1 MDILKSVVNAFRRKP
16 SFGAPVFISDKDT
29 AKLYVQFCRPKS
41 TPNLNI
47 SVRMSWS
54 ISEIL
59 ESFKNSQSVLSGLKH
74 DYRNCSFFKQYIK
87 ILNKYAIL
95 LDVFTGCFESFK
107 NERFSTRD
115 FTITASSELSS
126 HKAFYSRLYGTDGWC
141 SSSAS
146 LPQYLQADF
155 GQIVIVTGVATQG
168 DNKRDNRVTSYLIRY
183 GYDGKTWISYGAGQ
197 VNLQHVFIYLSGF
210 A

>member
-1 MDILKSVVNAFRRKP
+1 
-16 SFGAPVFISDKDT
+16 
-29 AKLYVQFCRPKS
+29 
-41 TPNLNI
+41 
-47 SVRMSWS
+47 MSWS

-59 ESFKNSQSVLSGLKH
+59 KSFKNSQSVLSGLKP
-74 DYRNCSFFKQYIK
+74 DNRNCSFFKQYIK
-87 ILNKYAIL
+87 ILNKNAIF

-107 NERFSTRD
+107 NERGLTRD

-126 HKAFYSRLYGTDGWC
+126 HKAALSRLYGTDGWC

-155 GQIVIVTGVATQG
+155 GQIVTVTGVATQG
-168 DNKRDNRVTSYLIRY
+168 DALRNNWVRSYLIRF
-183 GYDGKTWISYGAGQ
+183 GYDGKTWITYGAGQ
-197 VNLQHVFIYLSGF
+197 VNLQHVFIYLCGF

>member
-1 MDILKSVVNAFRRKP
+1 
-16 SFGAPVFISDKDT
+16 
-29 AKLYVQFCRPKS
+29 
-41 TPNLNI
+41 
-47 SVRMSWS
+47 MSWS

-59 ESFKNSQSVLSGLKH
+59 KSFKNSQSVLSGLKP
-74 DYRNCSFFKQYIK
+74 DNRNCSFFEQYIK
-87 ILNKYAIL
+87 ILNKNAIF

-107 NERFSTRD
+107 NERYQPTRD

-126 HKAFYSRLYGTDGWC
+126 NKAAYSRLYGTDGWC

-155 GQIVIVTGVATQG
+155 GQIVTVTGVATQG
-168 DNKRDNRVTSYLIRY
+168 DNRRDNRVTSYLIRY
-183 GYDGKTWISYGAGQ
+183 GYDGKTWISYETGQ
-197 VNLQHVFIYLSGF
+197 VNLQHGFIHLSEF

>member
-1 MDILKSVVNAFRRKP
+1 M
-16 SFGAPVFISDKDT
+16 
-29 AKLYVQFCRPKS
+29 

-47 SVRMSWS
+47 SARVSWS

-59 ESFKNSQSVLSGLKH
+59 KSFKNSQSVLSGLKP
-74 DYRNCSFFKQYIK
+74 DNRNCSFFKQYIK
-87 ILNKYAIL
+87 ILNKNAIF

-107 NERFSTRD
+107 NERGLTRD

-126 HKAFYSRLYGTDGWC
+126 HKAAWSRLYGTDGWC

-155 GQIVIVTGVATQG
+155 GQIVTVTGVATQG
-168 DNKRDNRVTSYLIRY
+168 DAKRDNRVTSYLIRY

-197 VNLQHVFIYLSGF
+197 VNLQQVFIYLSGF

>member
-1 MDILKSVVNAFRRKP
+1 
-16 SFGAPVFISDKDT
+16 
-29 AKLYVQFCRPKS
+29 
-41 TPNLNI
+41 
-47 SVRMSWS
+47 MSWS

-59 ESFKNSQSVLSGLKH
+59 KSFKNSQSVLSGLKP
-74 DYRNCSFFKQYIK
+74 DNRNCSFFKQYIK
-87 ILNKYAIL
+87 ILNKNAIF

-107 NERFSTRD
+107 NERFQRRD
-115 FTITASSELSS
+115 FTITSSSELSS
-126 HKAFYSRLYGTDGWC
+126 HRAAYSRLYGTDGWC

-155 GQIVIVTGVATQG
+155 NQIVTVTGVATQG
-168 DNKRDNRVTSYLIRY
+168 DTQRNNWVTSYLIRY

-197 VNLQHVFIYLSGF
+197 VNLQHVFIYLFGF

>member
-1 MDILKSVVNAFRRKP
+1 MK
-16 SFGAPVFISDKDT
+16 
-29 AKLYVQFCRPKS
+29 
-41 TPNLNI
+41 
-47 SVRMSWS
+47 
-54 ISEIL
+54 
-59 ESFKNSQSVLSGLKH
+59 SFKNSQSVLSGLKP
-74 DYRNCSFFKQYIK
+74 DNRNCSCFKQYIK
-87 ILNKYAIL
+87 ILNKNAIF

-107 NERFSTRD
+107 NERGLTRD

-126 HKAFYSRLYGTDGWC
+126 HIAVWSRLYGTAGWC

-155 GQIVIVTGVATQG
+155 NQTVTVTGVATQG
-168 DNKRDNRVTSYLIRY
+168 DAQRNNWVTSYLIRY
-183 GYDGKTWISYGAGQ
+183 GYDAKTWISYGAGQ

>member
-1 MDILKSVVNAFRRKP
+1 
-16 SFGAPVFISDKDT
+16 
-29 AKLYVQFCRPKS
+29 
-41 TPNLNI
+41 
-47 SVRMSWS
+47 MSWS

-59 ESFKNSQSVLSGLKH
+59 KSFKNSQSVLSGLKP
-74 DYRNCSFFKQYIK
+74 DNRNCSFFKRYIK
-87 ILNKYAIL
+87 ILTKNAIF

-107 NERFSTRD
+107 NERFQTRD

-126 HKAFYSRLYGTDGWC
+126 NKASYSRLYGTDGWC

-155 GQIVIVTGVATQG
+155 GQIVTVTGVATQG
-168 DNKRDNRVTSYLIRY
+168 DAQRNNRVTSYLIRY

-197 VNLQHVFIYLSGF
+197 VNLQHVFIYLSEDLLKGTSRSF
-210 A
+210 SPTFSFRARLLYFFSLL